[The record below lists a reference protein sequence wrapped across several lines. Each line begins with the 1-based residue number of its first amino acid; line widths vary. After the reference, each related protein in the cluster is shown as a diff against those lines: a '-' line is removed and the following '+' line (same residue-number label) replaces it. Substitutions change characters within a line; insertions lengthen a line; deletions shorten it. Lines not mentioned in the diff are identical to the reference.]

1 MRIALCDD
9 EKACHE
15 TIVKLIGKYQQAN
28 PDCSLFLSSFYSGK
42 ELLNNVD
49 EYGGFDLYIL
59 DCIMPGM
66 DGIELGKALR
76 TRDNQGLFFYLTT
89 SPEFA
94 LDSYRVNAFDYLL
107 KPVDEQLFFQSLDK
121 AIASLSKAAQ
131 EMVQVKTADS
141 IHILPLDSILYAE
154 RIKKQTHYYLTDG
167 TILSSITFNGSFK
180 DAVKN
185 LLSYNQMLLV
195 GSSFVVNLSHVTQ
208 VTKTDLILMGNL
220 HVPIPRRIYDN
231 VKKQW
236 ANFWLNGGR

>member
-9 EKACHE
+9 EKACHD
-15 TIVKLIGKYQQAN
+15 TIVKLIKKYQQAN
-28 PDCSLFLSSFYSGK
+28 PDCFLFLSSFYSGK

-49 EYGGFDLYIL
+49 EYGSFDLYIL

-76 TRDNQGLFFYLTT
+76 TRDNQGIIFYLTT

-107 KPVDEQLFFQSLDK
+107 KPVDERLFFQSLDK
-121 AIASLSKAAQ
+121 AIASLSKTAQ

-141 IHILPLDSILYAE
+141 IHILPVDSILYAE
-154 RIKKQTHYYLTDG
+154 RIRKQIDYYLADG

-185 LLSYNQMLLV
+185 LLPYNQMLLV

-208 VTKTDLILMGNL
+208 VTKTDLILTGNM
-220 HVPIPRRIYDN
+220 HVPIPRRMYDN